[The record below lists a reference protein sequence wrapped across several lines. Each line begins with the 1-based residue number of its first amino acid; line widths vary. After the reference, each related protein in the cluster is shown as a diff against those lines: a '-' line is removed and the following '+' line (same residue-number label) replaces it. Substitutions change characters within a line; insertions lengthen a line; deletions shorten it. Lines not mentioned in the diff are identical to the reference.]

1 MVHQAFRNRRVFR
14 PVVLIGISLSR
25 RRLIRRSQHRDAATR
40 AELAALAERMHTLE
54 SEQQTQLKRIAQ
66 LQAQLDEALR
76 LLKSLTR

>member
-1 MVHQAFRNRRVFR
+1 MLVPARARFHPRTQEERE
-14 PVVLIGISLSR
+14 R
-25 RRLIRRSQHRDAATR
+25 RRRDAATR